1 MEHVKMTKEQRN
13 QWIFA
18 AVVAILIT
26 ALCVMSGLSK
36 GAKL

>member
-1 MEHVKMTKEQRN
+1 MTKERRN

-18 AVVAILIT
+18 AAVAILIT
-26 ALCVMSGLSK
+26 IVCVISGLSK